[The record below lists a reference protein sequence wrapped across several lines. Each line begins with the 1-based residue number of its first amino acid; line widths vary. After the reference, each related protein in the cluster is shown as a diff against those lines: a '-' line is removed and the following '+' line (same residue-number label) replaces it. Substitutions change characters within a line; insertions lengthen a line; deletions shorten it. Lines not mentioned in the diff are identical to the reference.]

1 MLKEYKIPEVY
12 KIPLKILKKSKIDYV
27 LFKQTEKYNTPIG
40 GLDILFKNNKDYK
53 RAMKVLQKNKYQT
66 LDMKNH

>member
-12 KIPLKILKKSKIDYV
+12 KFPLKILKNSKIDYV

-53 RAMKVLQKNKYQT
+53 KIVLS
-66 LDMKNH
+66 